1 MRPYIINDLHLG
13 TQRVTGTTQKSQE
26 ELRKYLLAMFAKCLR
41 IADDDD
47 LIILGDLFDNYNI
60 PTTDILAAYDLLA
73 DWLKR
78 TGKHVYLVAGNHDL
92 SKDSTKVS
100 SFRFFAEVLK
110 RSFETQVTYV
120 EGSLKIGKSIH
131 IISHV
136 TNQDLFDLELAS
148 VGTVKFLLVHAN
160 YDNNFAKESDH
171 SLNISAEQIAALD
184 VETVVFAHEH
194 YAREAPGVKVL
205 GNQFPSSVSDCLGED
220 VKYMHRLTA
229 AGVEKLPTWESGEY
243 AEVDW
248 QDPQP
253 TDAKFV
259 RLVGKATQAE
269 AHQVPEFV
277 SQYRRN
283 SDALVVGNA
292 IRVNGVVA
300 AEGLDLEDM
309 ESTSLEGLR
318 SFDVK
323 GALKAKLSVE
333 EWAVIESLK

>member
-73 DWLKR
+73 DWLKH
-78 TGKHVYLVAGNHDL
+78 TGRHVYLVAGNHDL

-100 SFRFFAEVLK
+100 SFRFFAEVLA
-110 RSFETQVTYV
+110 RGFPGQVTYI
-120 EGSLKIGKSIH
+120 EGSFRLGKSIH

-136 TNQDLFDLELAS
+136 VNQDLLNLELEN
-148 VGTVKFLLVHAN
+148 VGTAKFLLVHAN

-309 ESTSLEGLR
+309 ESSSLESLR
-318 SFDVK
+318 AFDVK
-323 GALKAKLSVE
+323 GALKARLSVE